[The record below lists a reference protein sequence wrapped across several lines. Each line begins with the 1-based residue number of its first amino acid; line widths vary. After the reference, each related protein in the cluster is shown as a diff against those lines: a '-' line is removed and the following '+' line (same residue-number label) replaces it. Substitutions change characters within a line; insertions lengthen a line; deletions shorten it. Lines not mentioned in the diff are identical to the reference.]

1 MSAHPLFFPIADLPR
16 VTVIMTEA
24 ASLAMGDVFEID
36 PKYLFRWEEP
46 QQSYVML
53 YPEGVVKLNETGAAI
68 LQLCD
73 GSRTAEDIIAELNE
87 RYTTDVSDSVNNFL
101 GVSHAKG
108 WIRIKA

>member
-1 MSAHPLFFPIADLPR
+1 MS
-16 VTVIMTEA
+16 EA
-24 ASLAMGDVFEID
+24 ASVAAGDVFEID

-53 YPEGVVKLNETGAAI
+53 YPEGIVKLNETGAAI

-73 GSRTAEDIIAELNE
+73 GSRTAAQIVAELNE
-87 RYTTDVSDSVNNFL
+87 SYTTDVSDSVNKFL

-108 WIRIKA
+108 WIRIKS